1 MKSRRTKACEI
12 TRKVKEAV
20 WERDNH
26 RCIFCGRWV
35 PVSNA
40 CCHVIPRSH
49 GGLGV
54 EWNIVT
60 GCAECHFRL
69 DNTSGRETMLSK
81 AKAYLRGK
89 YKDWNERD
97 LIYDKY
103 KDT

>member
-1 MKSRRTKACEI
+1 MKSKRTKACEI
-12 TRKVKEAV
+12 PHKVKETV

-26 RCIFCGRWV
+26 RCVFCGRWV

-40 CCHVIPRSH
+40 CCHAIPRSH

-54 EWNIVT
+54 DRNIVT

-69 DNTSGRETMLSK
+69 DNTSDREVMLDK
-81 AKAYLRGK
+81 AKTYLRDK
-89 YKDWNERD
+89 YKGWNERD